1 MRRRE
6 IISLMSGVAVGWSS
20 LARAQQPAE
29 RVRRVG
35 VLTPSLV
42 QLNREVL
49 QRALEQRGHKE
60 GVNLLL
66 IIMSADGELER
77 LASLVEQI
85 AREELDVIVA
95 VNSPTTRAIL
105 AAPGSTP
112 VVMAMVSDPIV
123 LGFVDSLSRP
133 GGRVT
138 GSPT

>member
-6 IISLMSGVAVGWSS
+6 IISLLSGVAVGWSS
-20 LARAQQPAE
+20 LARAQQSAE

-42 QLNREVL
+42 QLSREVL

-66 IIMSADGELER
+66 IIMSADGQLER

-123 LGFVDSLSRP
+123 WASLTAFPAPAAGSQ
-133 GGRVT
+133 

>member
-20 LARAQQPAE
+20 LARAQQPGE

-77 LASLVEQI
+77 LASLVEHI
-85 AREELDVIVA
+85 ARE
-95 VNSPTTRAIL
+95 NSTLSSPSIALHPCNPGRAG
-105 AAPGSTP
+105 ARAR
-112 VVMAMVSDPIV
+112 
-123 LGFVDSLSRP
+123 LGDWRP
-133 GGRVT
+133 F
-138 GSPT
+138 